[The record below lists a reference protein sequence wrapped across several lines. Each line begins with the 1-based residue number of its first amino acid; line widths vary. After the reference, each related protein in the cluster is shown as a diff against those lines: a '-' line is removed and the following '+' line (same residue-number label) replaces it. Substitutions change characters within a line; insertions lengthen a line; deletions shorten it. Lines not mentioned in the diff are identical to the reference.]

1 MATTG
6 TGWAFDLGNG
16 STGEFPSP
24 RWGEGGPTPDGV
36 KKPKDNFLHKAALPI
51 PADFTKKKKGLKLS
65 LAPVQELRFTA
76 SLLSLPT
83 VWNTGYRRF

>member
-1 MATTG
+1 MRENDSHI
-6 TGWAFDLGNG
+6 WAFGLGLG
-16 STGEFPSP
+16 SIGEAV
-24 RWGEGGPTPDGV
+24 RQG
-36 KKPKDNFLHKAALPI
+36 NRILHKASWRTI
-51 PADFTKKKKGLKLS
+51 RQKNKGLKLS